1 MQRFWNPKWK
11 KAAKRPLSKAQLKS
25 KNDAWITRRGAKVL
39 ESQVEKSMEKPLRN
53 SRTEK
58 YKRCL
63 DHKPWITGAAPN
75 APLQNNNKE
84 ALLRSAGYERE
95 AARLS
100 GAWTRTEGPEDQLR
114 Q

>member
-1 MQRFWNPKWK
+1 M
-11 KAAKRPLSKAQLKS
+11 
-25 KNDAWITRRGAKVL
+25 
-39 ESQVEKSMEKPLRN
+39 EKSMEKPLRN

-100 GAWTRTEGPEDQLR
+100 GAWTRTEGREDQLR
-114 Q
+114 AYDNKG

>member
-1 MQRFWNPKWK
+1 MKFDFQFGKNIVVFSNFFDVGD
-11 KAAKRPLSKAQLKS
+11 SK
-25 KNDAWITRRGAKVL
+25 GAKVL

-53 SRTEK
+53 SRTKK

-75 APLQNNNKE
+75 APRLNNNKE

-100 GAWTRTEGPEDQLR
+100 GAWTRTEGPEVQLR